1 MGAGRRKEL
10 IRPDTNLGAPPRPLP
25 LLPWGP
31 DSGWIGFPTLK
42 SPSSKASSIR
52 PLRGRPSSLPPVPPC
67 QLPEGLQPR
76 SLLTRQEH
84 GLAPACLAAIRP
96 AKGNSFSMLWAAGG
110 PVILDSPYYLGRL
123 ALSTPLCVW
132 LPIPGLDP
140 CAAPQCLELSSP
152 SCFLKSSHGHLQ
164 SQGGHGYRLFVG
176 NDRLHLA
183 DHRRDPRR
191 EP

>member
-10 IRPDTNLGAPPRPLP
+10 IKPDTDLGAPPGPLL

-31 DSGWIGFPTLK
+31 DSGWIGFPALK

-52 PLRGRPSSLPPVPPC
+52 PLRGRPSSLPLVPPC

-96 AKGNSFSMLWAAGG
+96 AKGNSFSTLWAAGG
-110 PVILDSPYYLGRL
+110 QS
-123 ALSTPLCVW
+123 S
-132 LPIPGLDP
+132 LP
-140 CAAPQCLELSSP
+140 
-152 SCFLKSSHGHLQ
+152 
-164 SQGGHGYRLFVG
+164 
-176 NDRLHLA
+176 HLA
-183 DHRRDPRR
+183 TLGGWPFLLLSVFGFPYLAWTPVQYSSVWD
-191 EP
+191 